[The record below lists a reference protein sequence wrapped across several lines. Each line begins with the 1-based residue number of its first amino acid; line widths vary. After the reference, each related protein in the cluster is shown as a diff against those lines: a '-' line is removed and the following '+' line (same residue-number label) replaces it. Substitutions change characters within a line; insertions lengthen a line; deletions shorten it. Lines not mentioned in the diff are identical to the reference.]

1 MNIDY
6 TLLILVAWLFFVFQN
21 RNDQKYR
28 RNVSIFLCL
37 VFIAEAGFRDYTH
50 ALSDTINYEN
60 WFGSIQNESLRD
72 LLYSF
77 SLTYKDYED
86 RDPGFTIFTKLFQL
100 TGGDF
105 RMFLIFV
112 ASIISIPLCRL
123 LYKYVPTVNGLFMS
137 AMIYQALFAGFFNTG
152 MRQTVALGICLW
164 SLIYYERQKPLQHY
178 LLVFIAFT
186 IHTTAI
192 LFAPLYLI
200 RNIDAKKVLRGALL
214 VTPLTMFNAKV
225 IIAFLGSGTIFES
238 YAVNSTDNL
247 GTPVFTAMIAF
258 ITIAVAMNYDRIVAY
273 FKDSLFL
280 IQAMAIVLMLTPASW
295 VDSNFLR
302 ITYYYLIFM
311 LPLFPMMIEAV
322 TAKNPS
328 YHKMAYIGSTAVL
341 LFLMYH

>member
-1 MNIDY
+1 MSIDY
-6 TLLILVAWLFFVFQN
+6 TLIILVLWLFFALSNKNGQQDKKWVA
-21 RNDQKYR
+21 
-28 RNVSIFLCL
+28 VLLCL
-37 VFIAEAGFRDYTH
+37 IFIIEAGFRDYIHTTNDTWNYWH
-50 ALSDTINYEN
+50 WYEQLQNISLSNVL
-60 WFGSIQNESLRD
+60 S
-72 LLYSF
+72 SF
-77 SLTYKDYED
+77 SLTYEDYDD
-86 RDPGFTIFTKLFQL
+86 RDPGFKIFVKLFQL

-105 RMFLIFV
+105 RMFLIFI

-192 LFAPLYLI
+192 LFAPLYLL
-200 RNIDAKKVLRGALL
+200 RKIDAKKVILGALL
-214 VTPLTMFNAKV
+214 VTPLTMLNAKG
-225 IIAFLGSGTIFES
+225 IIAFLGRGTIFES

-247 GTPVFTAMIAF
+247 GTPVFTAMIAL
-258 ITIAVAMNYDRIVAY
+258 ITIAVAMNYDRIISY
-273 FKDSLFL
+273 FKDSVFL
-280 IQAMAIVLMLTPASW
+280 IQAMAIALMLTPASW

-322 TAKNPS
+322 TANKPF
-328 YHKMAYIGSTAVL
+328 YRKLAYIGSTAAL

>member
-6 TLLILVAWLFFVFQN
+6 SLIVLVLWLFFALSN
-21 RNDQKYR
+21 RNSQKEKKW
-28 RNVSIFLCL
+28 VAVFLCL
-37 VFIAEAGFRDYTH
+37 IFIIEAGFRDFMHT
-50 ALSDTINYEN
+50 SNDTWNYWHGYEN
-60 WFGSIQNESLRD
+60 LQAESLGNV
-72 LLYSF
+72 LSSF
-77 SLTYKDYED
+77 SLTYKNYED

-178 LLVFIAFT
+178 LLIFIAFT
-186 IHTTAI
+186 IHTTAF
-192 LFAPLYLI
+192 LFVPLYLI
-200 RNIDAKKVLRGALL
+200 RKIDAKMVIRGALL
-214 VTPLTMFNAKV
+214 VTPLTMLNARA

-258 ITIAVAMNYDRIVAY
+258 ITIAVAMNYDRIVSY
-273 FKDSLFL
+273 FKDSMFL
-280 IQAMAIVLMLTPASW
+280 VQAMAIALMLTPASW

-322 TAKNPS
+322 TVKNSS
-328 YHKMAYIGSTAVL
+328 YHKLAYIGSTAAL